1 MMDPINSHE
10 RKSLKQTVIQ
20 EIKDYITDNQLAFG
34 DKLPTERRF
43 TEIFG
48 VSRSVVREA
57 LSYLENTGVIY
68 IRQGQGAFLKRSN
81 MENLLENFFF
91 LWQING
97 GEQEEI
103 LSLRLIFEASAIDE
117 IIRNDDTAEM
127 EALHRKAG
135 EDKASVT
142 ADTFRAADRQFHEQ
156 LLNATDNHLFTQMTG
171 VITNYFFQIAR
182 DIDLTEKE
190 AALMMAEHESITAAL
205 IERDSDKAKALLADH
220 IYNVRRK

>member
-1 MMDPINSHE
+1 MMDPINSNE

-117 IIRNDDTAEM
+117 IIRTDDAVKM
-127 EALHRKAG
+127 EALHRKVK

-142 ADTFRAADRQFHEQ
+142 AEAFRAADRQFHEQ
-156 LLNATDNHLFTQMTG
+156 LLNATGNHLFTQMTG
-171 VITNYFFQIAR
+171 VITNYFFQIAQ

-190 AALMMAEHESITAAL
+190 VTVMMAEHENITEAL